1 MPQLRTLQEKYSR
14 QMVVLGVDAGEKG
27 DSEASRAALGIAA
40 ARRNQLNYPVL
51 LNGDP
56 VMEQYEAS
64 GFPTTYLIDPAG
76 RIVVAEVGANPGL
89 WPRVEAAVAAFQPPA
104 EADREGTGGP
114 RKAAQIL
121 HELTFPIPPG
131 PHEWIVGR
139 DVAIRFQRPEG
150 ILADLVAFSVDGK
163 PVAAFGPGSSYT
175 WDATT
180 VSDGPH
186 TLRIAAQ
193 TASGRETWAVQQ
205 MVIVDNRAPIETTA
219 PPAVQHS
226 TGGSAKTR
234 KVAKARKG

>member
-1 MPQLRTLQEKYSR
+1 MPQLRSLQDKYSR
-14 QMVVLGVDAGEKG
+14 QMVVLGVDAGERAET
-27 DSEASRAALGIAA
+27 EAARARLGIAA
-40 ARRNQLNYPVL
+40 AKRNQLNYPVL

-56 VMEQYEAS
+56 VMEQYQAS

-76 RIVVAEVGANPGL
+76 RIQIAEVGANPAL

-104 EADREGTGGP
+104 DADREGTGGP
-114 RKAAQIL
+114 RKASQIL
-121 HELTFPIPPG
+121 HELTFPVPPG

-150 ILADLVAFSVDGK
+150 IPADLMAFSVDGK
-163 PVAAFGPGSSYT
+163 PVAAFGPGSTYT
-175 WDATT
+175 WDATS

-205 MVIVDNRAPIETTA
+205 MVIVDNRPTVEAAPTPQPIK
-219 PPAVQHS
+219 
-226 TGGSAKTR
+226 GSAKTR